1 MSSVLK
7 MSAGLPPLYFRAS
20 AMLRRA
26 AGAAAVRTGILA
38 RCARSVATV
47 ALPRVAALAPP
58 RLPPLLPRLA
68 GRLLHASP
76 VARDDGE
83 KTTVA
88 DLFTDPYDLDPDL
101 PEPGRRWS
109 AAEMRLKSNEDMTKL
124 WAVLM
129 RERNMLYSARMQ
141 HRKNKTKMK
150 YPERLSRVRKS
161 MAMIKVVLGE
171 RERARDAAKFAAREA
186 REEHLRQQK
195 VERAANGI
203 RGTVD

>member
-1 MSSVLK
+1 
-7 MSAGLPPLYFRAS
+7 
-20 AMLRRA
+20 MLRRA

-47 ALPRVAALAPP
+47 ALPRVVALAPP

-76 VARDDGE
+76 VVRDDGE

-129 RERNMLYSARMQ
+129 
-141 HRKNKTKMK
+141 
-150 YPERLSRVRKS
+150 
-161 MAMIKVVLGE
+161 
-171 RERARDAAKFAAREA
+171 
-186 REEHLRQQK
+186 
-195 VERAANGI
+195 
-203 RGTVD
+203 

>member
-1 MSSVLK
+1 
-7 MSAGLPPLYFRAS
+7 
-20 AMLRRA
+20 MLRRA
-26 AGAAAVRTGILA
+26 AGAAAVRTGVLA

-47 ALPRVAALAPP
+47 ALPRVVALAPP

-76 VARDDGE
+76 VVRDDGE

-141 HRKNKTKMK
+141 HRKNKTQMK

-195 VERAANGI
+195 VERAAKGI